1 MLHMD
6 VYDLQRV
13 LCKETPCVPCE
24 RLFVEGVQVNLV
36 NRGGLVIIAFPN
48 LEAYR
53 EDYLYSCPC
62 PKYSQMSCLATTSA
76 KPTVHSEMYTR
87 YLRIRPKLIDV
98 IDDLYGFTSINVV
111 GDRFGGALA
120 QMCALDLAYQYIF
133 VPIVCILFSPSR
145 VGTSYFCYLCREKFN
160 SCLFTLKGET
170 AQNYPSSLFY
180 SHIGPFEN
188 LESTES
194 DWFTPLM
201 R

>member
-6 VYDLQRV
+6 VYDLQRF

-24 RLFVEGVQVNLV
+24 RLFVEGVQVNLL
-36 NRGGLVIIAFPN
+36 NRGGLVIVAFPN

-53 EDYLYSCPC
+53 EDYLYSFPC

-87 YLRIRPKLIDV
+87 YLRIRSKLIDV

-120 QMCALDLAYQYIF
+120 QMCALDLVYQYIF
-133 VPIVCILFSPSR
+133 YTNIFLYQLSV
-145 VGTSYFCYLCREKFN
+145 YFFRQVEQEQVIFVISVERSSTPVYL
-160 SCLFTLKGET
+160 
-170 AQNYPSSLFY
+170 
-180 SHIGPFEN
+180 H
-188 LESTES
+188 
-194 DWFTPLM
+194 
-201 R
+201 